1 MKMITEETTQT
12 VVSPTAILASTPIP
26 ERPPTPRPEFNT
38 SLPHPSSPY
47 QHEEVRHI
55 LIGSPEAIRQTI
67 HQLHVLD
74 YAESLLWSPIT
85 TVGDAITITQDQGE
99 AMSLLRRP
107 V

>member
-1 MKMITEETTQT
+1 MITKETTQT
-12 VVSPTAILASTPIP
+12 VANPTAISASTPTP
-26 ERPPTPRPEFNT
+26 EHPPKPSPEFHKH
-38 SLPHPSSPY
+38 LPQAGNPC

-55 LIGSPEAIRQTI
+55 LIGSPEAIRQTM
-67 HQLHVLD
+67 HQLHVLN

-85 TVGDAITITQDQGE
+85 TVGDAITITKEQGE